1 MTHKLET
8 IKVEEIKELGR
19 HEFTTFF
26 NALSGAKPGYLI
38 GSGEGEDENL
48 AIFNSIIHIGANPP
62 LLGFIQRPTTV
73 DRHTYQNIL
82 KYKHY
87 SFNLITEDF
96 FEEAHQTSAR
106 YTKGINEFKE
116 VGLTAIYKEKTRCPF
131 VAESPLHITL
141 ELHDDVEIKSN
152 KTRLIIGKVISVSQ
166 PESLDE
172 NKYRLNFQVLKG
184 MNISGLTDYYTLTK
198 VKSLNYAKP
207 K

>member
-8 IKVEEIKELGR
+8 IKVEEFKEIDR

-26 NALSGAKPGYLI
+26 NALSGAKPAYLI

-96 FEEAHQTSAR
+96 FEEAQAKAFEEFE
-106 YTKGINEFKE
+106 YEECTKEQCIMMIKE
-116 VGLTAIYKEKTRCPF
+116 ILQVRIYF
-131 VAESPLHITL
+131 SW
-141 ELHDDVEIKSN
+141 
-152 KTRLIIGKVISVSQ
+152 
-166 PESLDE
+166 
-172 NKYRLNFQVLKG
+172 Y
-184 MNISGLTDYYTLTK
+184 
-198 VKSLNYAKP
+198 
-207 K
+207 